1 MAAPHP
7 APRAPA
13 ARRRRAAVALRG
25 AAPRAPAAR
34 RRRVAAVAL
43 AAVLTVAAGCD
54 GGGGRDES
62 AERDRPAATGRVA
75 PPDPGPLP
83 GGRALARATTR
94 DRVTAHLRALQRIA
108 DRSGGN
114 RAAGTAGDRATADH
128 IAARLRAAGYRVTT
142 QRVRF
147 PFYRERS
154 ARLELLPGGSLRRR
168 TDFRTLAYSGSGE
181 ATGRV
186 RAVPDLGCDASDFA
200 AIRRGE
206 VALVERGTCTFRS
219 KVDRA
224 ERAGAAALLVWDRTT
239 EGEPVSGTLGDPG
252 ARIPALLLNAG
263 AGARIADGSR
273 VRVEVD
279 AISERRTT
287 RNVLAEGPDARGRV
301 VMAGGHL
308 DSVPA
313 GPGMNDNGSGVA
325 ALLATAE
332 AIRARGPIRFGF
344 WGAEE
349 LGLIGS
355 RRYVRSLSR
364 SERRRIA
371 GYVNLDMVGSPRPA
385 RAIYDSDNRIETA
398 LRNRLDRLTDA
409 PIEPRGLGG
418 GSDHSPFQRAGIAIG
433 GLFTGADD
441 ETDPCYHRRCDTIEN
456 VNAAVATE
464 MAKTL
469 ASALPALTQRG

>member
-1 MAAPHP
+1 VV
-7 APRAPA
+7 RALLL
-13 ARRRRAAVALRG
+13 VVVTSLL
-25 AAPRAPAAR
+25 
-34 RRRVAAVAL
+34 AL
-43 AAVLTVAAGCD
+43 AACDEEEDRAAPE
-54 GGGGRDES
+54 RDE
-62 AERDRPAATGRVA
+62 RPAAAGREA
-75 PPDPGPLP
+75 RPDPGPLP

-94 DRVTAHLRALQRIA
+94 DRLDSHLRALQRIA

-114 RAAGTAGDRATADH
+114 RAAGTDGDRATAGY
-128 IAARLRAAGYRVTT
+128 IAATLREAGYRVTT

-154 ARLELLPGGSLRRR
+154 ARLELLPGGALRRG
-168 TDFRTLAYSGSGE
+168 TDFRTLAYSGSGA

-186 RAVPDLGCDASDFA
+186 RAVPDLGCDAGDFA
-200 AIRRGE
+200 AVRRGE
-206 VALVERGTCTFRS
+206 IALVERGTCTFRS
-219 KVDRA
+219 KVERA
-224 ERAGAAALLVWDRTT
+224 ERADAAALLVWDRGT

-263 AGARIADGSR
+263 AGERIADGSR

-279 AISERRTT
+279 TVSERRTT
-287 RNVLAEGPDARGRV
+287 RNVLAEGPDASGRV

-313 GPGMNDNGSGVA
+313 GPGLNDNGSGVA
-325 ALLATAE
+325 ALLSAAE

-364 SERRRIA
+364 PERRRIA
-371 GYVNLDMVGSPRPA
+371 GYVNLDMVGSPTPA
-385 RAIYDSDNRIETA
+385 RSVYDSDNRIETA
-398 LRNRLDRLTDA
+398 LRNRLDRLTDD
-409 PIEPRGLGG
+409 PIETRSLGG
-418 GSDHSPFQRAGIAIG
+418 GSDHSPFQRAGIAVG

-441 ETDPCYHRRCDTIEN
+441 ETDPCYHRRCDTIRN
-456 VNAAVATE
+456 VNAKVATE

-469 ASALPALTQRG
+469 AAALPALTHRP